1 MLRILCTIILWFA
14 VLVMALMVLVTCA
27 MRDEMDDKNLNEL
40 SLNGW
45 EALHLVKKR
54 YFSFGRNDKEEK

>member
-1 MLRILCTIILWFA
+1 MLRIFATIILWFVVLLMGLL
-14 VLVMALMVLVTCA
+14 VLVVCA

-45 EALHLVKKR
+45 EALQLVKKR
-54 YFSFGRNDKEEK
+54 YFGFGRKDNGQS

>member
-1 MLRILCTIILWFA
+1 MLKILCTIIMWFVVLA
-14 VLVMALMVLVTCA
+14 MALLVLVICA

-45 EALHLVKKR
+45 EALQLVKKR
-54 YFSFGRNDKEEK
+54 YFSFGRKDNEQS

>member
-1 MLRILCTIILWFA
+1 MLRIFATIILWFLVLLMGLL
-14 VLVMALMVLVTCA
+14 VLVVCA

-45 EALHLVKKR
+45 EALQLIKKR
-54 YFSFGRNDKEEK
+54 YFSFGKNDKEKK

>member
-1 MLRILCTIILWFA
+1 MLRIFATIVLWFVVLLMGLL
-14 VLVMALMVLVTCA
+14 VLVVCA

-45 EALHLVKKR
+45 EALRLVKKR
-54 YFSFGRNDKEEK
+54 YFGFGRKDNGQS